1 MYYNIT
7 LYTLNLHDVL
17 YQLYLSKAGNN
28 KLEGFLFFFFSE
40 QCISRYIILL
50 PSGIKEQ
57 H

>member
-28 KLEGFLFFFFSE
+28 KLEGLFVFFQNNVSQGTLFCCQVE
-40 QCISRYIILL
+40 
-50 PSGIKEQ
+50 
-57 H
+57 